1 MIMGMF
7 AGFVVICV
15 IMLFSYGLSLAV
27 TFWFISIP
35 LLYLLLWATVK
46 RERTRLDNMSPEEK
60 ARIDR
65 DIARHWAHNAML
77 ERAANPEEYDR
88 RHN

>member
-46 RERTRLDNMSPEEK
+46 RERTRLD
-60 ARIDR
+60 
-65 DIARHWAHNAML
+65 
-77 ERAANPEEYDR
+77 
-88 RHN
+88 